1 MSRAV
6 FRLSVADERLTQRH
20 AEVHDT
26 GAAQNSVHLD
36 WLPEAVLHLLD
47 HSLAKGTRVG
57 FGVPLTLLDY
67 GSGHSTLVDWVGRII
82 DAHHKRLGVM
92 HVRATTRELWEEVL
106 PSVTF
111 VMERYEQGMPEAE
124 LVAAYEQ
131 QFGVAK
137 WPKTKV
143 VKFDPAIPE
152 LSKLS
157 DSQAHFAYCI
167 DVLASVPVLSR
178 HMGTPTRP
186 LANTLNLLAALSRG
200 IFMVTPNSL
209 SPEALP
215 HQLNPHCTIMS
226 GEEWHET
233 LKLYWSER
241 ASPVLSRDM
250 TAVAFTSWEPSR
262 DVQNLQYQFAATYG
276 LIDRIPQ
283 PLADL
288 PCARYRALKALQ
300 NHKLTTIFENAQWWA
315 GLHPGAT
322 LQQGFHAVLQGV
334 RLPIAAGEC
343 ASRRER
349 LRLC

>member
-6 FRLSVADERLTQRH
+6 FRLSVADERLTYLH
-20 AEVHDT
+20 AELHDAGVSSQQPT
-26 GAAQNSVHLD
+26 LAL
-36 WLPEAVLHLLD
+36 LPECVLHLLD

-67 GSGHSTLVDWVGRII
+67 GCGRSTLVDWVARII
-82 DAHHKRLGVM
+82 DVHQKRLSVM
-92 HVRATTRELWEEVL
+92 HVRATTHDLWEVVL
-106 PSVTF
+106 PSVAF
-111 VMERYEQGMPEAE
+111 VMERYAQGVPEEE

-131 QFGVAK
+131 EFGVAK
-137 WPKTKV
+137 WPRTKV

-157 DSQAHFAYCI
+157 VTEAHFVYCLN
-167 DVLASVPVLSR
+167 VLASVPVLSR
-178 HMGTPTRP
+178 HMGVPTRP

-215 HQLNPHCTIMS
+215 HHGNAHCTIMS

-233 LKLYWSER
+233 LKLYWSEK

-262 DVQNLQYQFAATYG
+262 HVQNLQYQFAATYG
-276 LIDRIPQ
+276 LINRIPQ
-283 PLADL
+283 PSADM
-288 PCARYRALKALQ
+288 PSARFRALKALQ

-315 GLHPGAT
+315 SLDPGAV
-322 LQQGFHAVLQGV
+322 LQEGFHAVLQGV

-343 ASRRER
+343 TSRSER